1 MKKRTIE
8 RKSKEGFLN
17 SMAKNLGLK
26 SKQEEEKKE
35 TVREFDDLI
44 ETLRTGEAFSH
55 FNFLTLYSFASIF
68 FLTQKVTFFMA
79 KNTSDRGSRKV
90 AIHHREI
97 IERTVTTHASE
108 FIEVNHAV
116 EHESIASFIAYGSQ
130 LQHQKRN
137 FTCCRAFL

>member
-44 ETLRTGEAFSH
+44 ETLRTGKMH
-55 FNFLTLYSFASIF
+55 
-68 FLTQKVTFFMA
+68 
-79 KNTSDRGSRKV
+79 
-90 AIHHREI
+90 
-97 IERTVTTHASE
+97 
-108 FIEVNHAV
+108 
-116 EHESIASFIAYGSQ
+116 
-130 LQHQKRN
+130 
-137 FTCCRAFL
+137 